1 MIYIL
6 TQIIGHNQFISLALL
21 TFEVTWFLREGTSL
35 LSDIHNKFAPSSELD
50 SVGFL
55 KTAIFLNSRETS
67 SGIRN
72 VQYFDKK
79 SG

>member
-55 KTAIFLNSRETS
+55 
-67 SGIRN
+67 
-72 VQYFDKK
+72 
-79 SG
+79 